1 MFPIKICKVVKSMS
15 MPRFQRG
22 QLPFPFSI
30 PATAAR
36 RSTAG
41 LDSGE
46 DAQIDTHTSRDFLLA
61 VHAPAERF
69 VNAPHVPVERP
80 DLLDSASVAVDL
92 NPLDERAQDL
102 LAGFADTHSEGRCD
116 DNLVAVVE
124 DLALGDFHAIEA
136 GGHGLAPLAET
147 VVALV
152 FATVGHIGRLV
163 DEDFGGESVF
173 EVAEVTL
180 LGWRGHVATLGGVEA
195 GKNVL
200 GGASVV
206 ADSPGERRPGSQVV
220 GGSHDDDGDER
231 GEKVV

>member
-41 LDSGE
+41 LDSGG

-124 DLALGDFHAIEA
+124 DLALGDF
-136 GGHGLAPLAET
+136 
-147 VVALV
+147 VALV